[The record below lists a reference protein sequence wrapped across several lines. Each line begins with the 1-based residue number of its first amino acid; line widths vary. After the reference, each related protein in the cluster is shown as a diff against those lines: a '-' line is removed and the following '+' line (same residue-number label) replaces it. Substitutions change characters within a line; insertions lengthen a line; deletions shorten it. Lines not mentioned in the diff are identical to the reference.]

1 MSVRADVFGSLGASP
16 PSGQPLDTPMSSL
29 AVRKTYY
36 PAFQV
41 GGSFQ
46 TASGDN
52 DVSLGPIASVKSL
65 LFRADTPCK
74 LKLTSADG
82 TSQIVPLDE
91 LVMLHCPNRPVTAIV
106 INGAATGSFT
116 ITGD

>member
-16 PSGQPLDTPMSSL
+16 PSGQPLDTPLSTL

-36 PAFQV
+36 PAFQQ
-41 GGSFQ
+41 GGSFS
-46 TASGDN
+46 TSAGDN
-52 DVSLGPIASVKSL
+52 DVSLGPITSVKSL

-82 TSQIVPLDE
+82 TAQIIPLDE
-91 LVMLHCPNRPVTAIV
+91 LVQIHCPNRPITAIT
-106 INGAATGSFT
+106 INGAAAGSFT